1 MPCATGEYSTQEAG
15 ARSPRT
21 YSTEAR
27 KPGHFSIASGLV
39 NLPSLLRLFLT
50 HRCRKDA
57 SWAFVRSPCHVALSP
72 SPDHGEPS
80 IRAGITKY
88 ITKQFQ
94 RKPAAGTSAVPLRS
108 PIKSYNFKTTRVSE
122 YYLSLWWGLA
132 LCGVVTAVLS
142 AFYHP
147 TLRWAK
153 QQGDSEPQQLRGL
166 IRTERSCARRS
177 RLPGAPK
184 ASPWPTCMATLGTLG
199 GCKYAG

>member
-80 IRAGITKY
+80 IRAGINHSY
-88 ITKQFQ
+88 N
-94 RKPAAGTSAVPLRS
+94 AACCRNKCSSSST
-108 PIKSYNFKTTRVSE
+108 PIKSYNFTTTRVMSE

-147 TLRWAK
+147 TLCV
-153 QQGDSEPQQLRGL
+153 G
-166 IRTERSCARRS
+166 RSS
-177 RLPGAPK
+177 RAIVN
-184 ASPWPTCMATLGTLG
+184 
-199 GCKYAG
+199 

>member
-1 MPCATGEYSTQEAG
+1 MPCATGQYSTQEAG

-80 IRAGITKY
+80 IRAGINQTVTTQACCRNKCSSSS
-88 ITKQFQ
+88 T
-94 RKPAAGTSAVPLRS
+94 
-108 PIKSYNFKTTRVSE
+108 PIKSYNFTTTRVMSE

-147 TLRWAK
+147 TLRWLICGFRTTCRDADVCREDRK
-153 QQGDSEPQQLRGL
+153 ARLRGSGF
-166 IRTERSCARRS
+166 IYERAV
-177 RLPGAPK
+177 
-184 ASPWPTCMATLGTLG
+184 
-199 GCKYAG
+199 

>member
-80 IRAGITKY
+80 IRAGINQTV
-88 ITKQFQ
+88 TTQACCRNTCSSF
-94 RKPAAGTSAVPLRS
+94 RS
-108 PIKSYNFKTTRVSE
+108 PIKSYNFTTTRVSK
-122 YYLSLWWGLA
+122 YYLPVVGPCTLWCRHRCSVGI
-132 LCGVVTAVLS
+132 LS
-142 AFYHP
+142 PHP
-147 TLRWAK
+147 VRWAK